1 MSAEQTTQLAA
12 PAGATMGTTWSA
24 RLVLPA
30 KVGAD
35 TARAAI
41 QAALDRVVAQM
52 STWDSTSDICRYNRS
67 APSWQNLP
75 DEFFLVL
82 RRALDLAQQTNGAY
96 DPTIG
101 PLVRAW
107 GFGPSGDGGGGK
119 HENGS
124 GGIAPCSSRNA
135 RERFSPAG
143 SGIHNIPP
151 PRADHLQTLL
161 AQCGWQHVQ
170 LDSVNK
176 RAWQPGAIELDLSSI
191 AKGYGV
197 DAAAQALE
205 KLGLQDYLVEVGG
218 ELRTRGKR
226 PDGDDWHVAIDSPQG
241 QGHAVTLP
249 LRNAAMATSGDY
261 QRYFEA
267 AGQRHAHTI
276 DPRTGLTV
284 DNGVASVTVVHAS
297 CMEADA
303 LATALL
309 VLGLEAGKEWACKSD
324 IAALFI
330 ARAPQSFQLHAT
342 PAFRQLQ
349 PRIAA

>member
-1 MSAEQTTQLAA
+1 MHAEQTAHLAA

-24 RLVLPA
+24 RLLLPPT
-30 KVGAD
+30 VSAD
-35 TARAAI
+35 TARAVI

-52 STWDSTSDICRYNRS
+52 STWDSSSDICRYNRS

-82 RRALDLAQQTNGAY
+82 RRALNLAGQTKGAY

-107 GFGPSGDGGGGK
+107 GFGPSGDG
-119 HENGS
+119 NGHIS
-124 GGIAPCSSRNA
+124 HP
-135 RERFSPAG
+135 
-143 SGIHNIPP
+143 H
-151 PRADHLQTLL
+151 ADHLQTLL
-161 AQCGWQHVQ
+161 AQCGWQRVQ
-170 LDSVNK
+170 LDSVNQ

-226 PDGDDWHVAIDSPQG
+226 PDGEDWHIAIDSPQG

-249 LRNAAMATSGDY
+249 LRDAAMATSGDY

-267 AGQRHAHTI
+267 AGKRHAHTI

-284 DNGVASVTVVHAS
+284 DNGVASVTVVHAN

-309 VLGLEAGKEWACKSD
+309 VLGLEAGNEWACKND

-330 ARAPQSFQLHAT
+330 TRAARSFQLHAT
-342 PAFRQLQ
+342 PAFRELQ
-349 PRIAA
+349 PRVAA